1 MGTTD
6 QGLKIKAQDFTV
18 SSPSGDKWMIYDWV
32 PYHNPLML
40 GRLKLQETVTGKVLF
55 NQLAEKIDW
64 GRARRC

>member
-1 MGTTD
+1 
-6 QGLKIKAQDFTV
+6 
-18 SSPSGDKWMIYDWV
+18 MIYDWV

-55 NQLAEKIDW
+55 NQLAEKIGW